1 VLLASMFAHSD
12 AESEKE
18 KVDYY
23 TAVEARLEC
32 STRLSGHL
40 VTVLQI
46 PARTLQLKDTRN

>member
-1 VLLASMFAHSD
+1 MFAHSD

-23 TAVEARLEC
+23 TAVEARLER

-40 VTVLQI
+40 ATVLQI
-46 PARTLQLKDTRN
+46 PARTLQLKDTKN